1 MEKSAEI
8 YGIRAVI
15 EAINSKKDIDKVFIQ
30 TGLKGKL
37 IGQLESLIRKN
48 KINFSYVPTQKLDRL
63 SKKNHQG
70 VIARIAPIKFY
81 TIDSFSEVLE
91 KSNNPFVLILDQ
103 INDVRNFGAIIRT
116 AEISGVDGIII
127 QNSSSAPVN
136 SDTIKTSA
144 GAIFNIP
151 ICKVNHIKDAIYHLQ
166 SLNISIISA
175 SEKSVKNIYDV
186 NLKGKG
192 NALLNMENWRKIV
205 CPKTNKVA
213 YRETDTLDT
222 FVDSSWYYIRF
233 LDNKLEKMPSFSCI
247 ARSLFFIAINWLL
260 GIYHLALKVD
270 SSVINAALS
279 FIIEG
284 ASPGPVGKA
293 Q

>member
-1 MEKSAEI
+1 MEKNTEI
-8 YGIRAVI
+8 YSIRAVI
-15 EAINSKKDIDKVFIQ
+15 EAINSSKDIDKVFIQ

-81 TIDSFSEVLE
+81 TIDSFSDVLE

-103 INDVRNFGAIIRT
+103 ISDVRNFGAIIRT

-166 SLNISIISA
+166 SMNISIISA
-175 SEKSVKNIYDV
+175 SEKSEKNIYDV
-186 NLKGKG
+186 
-192 NALLNMENWRKIV
+192 
-205 CPKTNKVA
+205 
-213 YRETDTLDT
+213 D
-222 FVDSSWYYIRF
+222 
-233 LDNKLEKMPSFSCI
+233 
-247 ARSLFFIAINWLL
+247 
-260 GIYHLALKVD
+260 LKVPLAIIMG
-270 SSVINAALS
+270 SEQKGINKSVINLS
-279 FIIEG
+279 NESVKLPMYGKIESLNVSVACG
-284 ASPGPVGKA
+284 IFLYEVVR
-293 Q
+293 QRI

>member
-1 MEKSAEI
+1 MEKNTEI

-15 EAINSKKDIDKVFIQ
+15 EAINSSKDIDKVFIQ
-30 TGLKGKL
+30 TGLRGKL

-166 SLNISIISA
+166 SMNISIISA
-175 SEKSVKNIYDV
+175 SEKSEKNIYDV
-186 NLKGKG
+186 
-192 NALLNMENWRKIV
+192 
-205 CPKTNKVA
+205 
-213 YRETDTLDT
+213 D
-222 FVDSSWYYIRF
+222 
-233 LDNKLEKMPSFSCI
+233 
-247 ARSLFFIAINWLL
+247 
-260 GIYHLALKVD
+260 LKVPLAIIMG
-270 SSVINAALS
+270 SEQKGINKSVINLS
-279 FIIEG
+279 NESVKLPMYGKIESLNVSVACG
-284 ASPGPVGKA
+284 IFLYEVVR
-293 Q
+293 QRI

>member
-1 MEKSAEI
+1 MEKNTEI

-15 EAINSKKDIDKVFIQ
+15 EAINSSKDIDKVFIQ

-81 TIDSFSEVLE
+81 NIDSFSEVIE
-91 KSNNPFVLILDQ
+91 KSKNPFILILDQ

-166 SLNISIISA
+166 SMNISIISA
-175 SEKSVKNIYDV
+175 SEKSEKNIYDV
-186 NLKGKG
+186 DLKGPLAIIMGSEQKG
-192 NALLNMENWRKIV
+192 I
-205 CPKTNKVA
+205 NK
-213 YRETDTLDT
+213 
-222 FVDSSWYYIRF
+222 
-233 LDNKLEKMPSFSCI
+233 
-247 ARSLFFIAINWLL
+247 
-260 GIYHLALKVD
+260 
-270 SSVINAALS
+270 SVINLS
-279 FIIEG
+279 NESVKLPMYGKIESLNVSVACG
-284 ASPGPVGKA
+284 IFLYEVVR
-293 Q
+293 QRI

>member
-1 MEKSAEI
+1 MDKSTEI
-8 YGIRAVI
+8 YGIRSVI
-15 EAINSKKDIDKVFIQ
+15 EAINSSKDIDKVFIQ

-37 IGQLESLIRKN
+37 IGQLESLIRKKN
-48 KINFSYVPTQKLDRL
+48 INFSFVPKQKLDRL

-81 TIDSFSEVLE
+81 TIDSFSTVIE
-91 KSNNPFVLILDQ
+91 KSKNPFILILDQ

-166 SLNISIISA
+166 SFNISIISA

-186 NLKGKG
+186 NLKG
-192 NALLNMENWRKIV
+192 
-205 CPKTNKVA
+205 P
-213 YRETDTLDT
+213 
-222 FVDSSWYYIRF
+222 
-233 LDNKLEKMPSFSCI
+233 
-247 ARSLFFIAINWLL
+247 IAIIMGSEQK
-260 GIYHLALKVD
+260 GINK
-270 SSVINAALS
+270 SVIKLS
-279 FIIEG
+279 DESVKLPMYGKIESLNVSVACG
-284 ASPGPVGKA
+284 IFLYEVVR
-293 Q
+293 QRI

>member
-1 MEKSAEI
+1 MC
-8 YGIRAVI
+8 IR
-15 EAINSKKDIDKVFIQ
+15 D
-30 TGLKGKL
+30 
-37 IGQLESLIRKN
+37 RN

-81 TIDSFSEVLE
+81 TIDSFSEVIQ
-91 KSNNPFVLILDQ
+91 KSKNPFVLILDQ

-166 SLNISIISA
+166 SMNISIISA
-175 SEKSVKNIYDV
+175 SEKSEKNIYDV
-186 NLKGKG
+186 
-192 NALLNMENWRKIV
+192 
-205 CPKTNKVA
+205 
-213 YRETDTLDT
+213 D
-222 FVDSSWYYIRF
+222 
-233 LDNKLEKMPSFSCI
+233 
-247 ARSLFFIAINWLL
+247 
-260 GIYHLALKVD
+260 LKVPLAIIMG
-270 SSVINAALS
+270 SEQKGINKSVINLS
-279 FIIEG
+279 NESVKLPMYGKIESLNVSVACG
-284 ASPGPVGKA
+284 IFLYEVVR
-293 Q
+293 QRI

>member
-1 MEKSAEI
+1 MEKNTEI

-15 EAINSKKDIDKVFIQ
+15 EAINSSKDIDKVFIQ

-91 KSNNPFVLILDQ
+91 KSKNPFVLILDQ

-166 SLNISIISA
+166 SMNISIISA
-175 SEKSVKNIYDV
+175 SEKSEKNIYDV
-186 NLKGKG
+186 
-192 NALLNMENWRKIV
+192 
-205 CPKTNKVA
+205 
-213 YRETDTLDT
+213 D
-222 FVDSSWYYIRF
+222 
-233 LDNKLEKMPSFSCI
+233 
-247 ARSLFFIAINWLL
+247 
-260 GIYHLALKVD
+260 LKVPLAIIMG
-270 SSVINAALS
+270 SEQKGINKSVINLS
-279 FIIEG
+279 NESVKLPMYGKIESLNVSVACG
-284 ASPGPVGKA
+284 IFLYEVVR
-293 Q
+293 QRI

>member
-1 MEKSAEI
+1 MDKSAEI
-8 YGIRAVI
+8 YGIRSVI
-15 EAINSKKDIDKVFIQ
+15 EAINSSKDIDKVFIQ

-37 IGQLESLIRKN
+37 IGQLESLIRKKN
-48 KINFSYVPTQKLDRL
+48 INFSFVPKQKLDRL

-81 TIDSFSEVLE
+81 TIDSFSTVIE
-91 KSNNPFVLILDQ
+91 KSKNPFILILDQ

-175 SEKSVKNIYDV
+175 SEKSVKNKYDV
-186 NLKGKG
+186 NLKG
-192 NALLNMENWRKIV
+192 
-205 CPKTNKVA
+205 P
-213 YRETDTLDT
+213 
-222 FVDSSWYYIRF
+222 
-233 LDNKLEKMPSFSCI
+233 
-247 ARSLFFIAINWLL
+247 IAIIMGSEQK
-260 GIYHLALKVD
+260 GINK
-270 SSVINAALS
+270 SVINLS
-279 FIIEG
+279 DESVKLPMYGKIESLNVSVACG
-284 ASPGPVGKA
+284 IFLYEVVR
-293 Q
+293 QRI

>member
-1 MEKSAEI
+1 MEKKTEI

-15 EAINSKKDIDKVFIQ
+15 EAINSSKDIDKVFIQ

-81 TIDSFSEVLE
+81 TIDSFSEVIE

-166 SLNISIISA
+166 SMNISIISA
-175 SEKSVKNIYDV
+175 SEKSEKNIYDV
-186 NLKGKG
+186 
-192 NALLNMENWRKIV
+192 
-205 CPKTNKVA
+205 
-213 YRETDTLDT
+213 D
-222 FVDSSWYYIRF
+222 
-233 LDNKLEKMPSFSCI
+233 
-247 ARSLFFIAINWLL
+247 
-260 GIYHLALKVD
+260 LKVPLAIIMG
-270 SSVINAALS
+270 SEQKGINKSVINLS
-279 FIIEG
+279 NESVKLPMYGKIESLNVSVACG
-284 ASPGPVGKA
+284 IFLYEVVR
-293 Q
+293 QRI

>member
-1 MEKSAEI
+1 MEKNTEI

-15 EAINSKKDIDKVFIQ
+15 EAINSSKDIDKVFIQ

-91 KSNNPFVLILDQ
+91 KSNTPFVLILDQ

-166 SLNISIISA
+166 SMNISIISA
-175 SEKSVKNIYDV
+175 SEKSEKNIYDV
-186 NLKGKG
+186 
-192 NALLNMENWRKIV
+192 
-205 CPKTNKVA
+205 
-213 YRETDTLDT
+213 D
-222 FVDSSWYYIRF
+222 
-233 LDNKLEKMPSFSCI
+233 
-247 ARSLFFIAINWLL
+247 
-260 GIYHLALKVD
+260 LKVPLAIIMG
-270 SSVINAALS
+270 SEQKGINKSVINLS
-279 FIIEG
+279 DESVKLPMYGKIESLNVSVACG
-284 ASPGPVGKA
+284 IFLYEIVR
-293 Q
+293 QRI

>member
-1 MEKSAEI
+1 MEKNTEI

-15 EAINSKKDIDKVFIQ
+15 EAINSSKDIDKVFIQ

-81 TIDSFSEVLE
+81 TIDSFSEVLK
-91 KSNNPFVLILDQ
+91 KSKNPFILILDQ
-103 INDVRNFGAIIRT
+103 ISDVRNFGAIIRT

-127 QNSSSAPVN
+127 QNSSSAPVK

-186 NLKGKG
+186 NLKG
-192 NALLNMENWRKIV
+192 
-205 CPKTNKVA
+205 P
-213 YRETDTLDT
+213 
-222 FVDSSWYYIRF
+222 
-233 LDNKLEKMPSFSCI
+233 
-247 ARSLFFIAINWLL
+247 IAIIMGSEQK
-260 GIYHLALKVD
+260 GINK
-270 SSVINAALS
+270 SVIKLS
-279 FIIEG
+279 DESVKLPMYGKIESLNVSVACG
-284 ASPGPVGKA
+284 IFLYEVVR
-293 Q
+293 QRI

>member
-1 MEKSAEI
+1 MEKNTEI

-15 EAINSKKDIDKVFIQ
+15 EAINSSKDIDKVFIQ

-70 VIARIAPIKFY
+70 VVARIAPIKFY
-81 TIDSFSEVLE
+81 TIDSFSEVIE
-91 KSNNPFVLILDQ
+91 KSKNPFILILDQ

-127 QNSSSAPVN
+127 QNSSSAPIN

-166 SLNISIISA
+166 SMNISIISA
-175 SEKSVKNIYDV
+175 SEKSEKNIYDV
-186 NLKGKG
+186 DLKGPLAIVMGSEQKG
-192 NALLNMENWRKIV
+192 I
-205 CPKTNKVA
+205 NK
-213 YRETDTLDT
+213 
-222 FVDSSWYYIRF
+222 
-233 LDNKLEKMPSFSCI
+233 
-247 ARSLFFIAINWLL
+247 
-260 GIYHLALKVD
+260 
-270 SSVINAALS
+270 SVINLS
-279 FIIEG
+279 NESVKLPIYGKIESLNVSVACG
-284 ASPGPVGKA
+284 IFLYEVVR
-293 Q
+293 QRI

>member
-1 MEKSAEI
+1 MDKSAEI
-8 YGIRAVI
+8 YGIRSVI
-15 EAINSKKDIDKVFIQ
+15 EAINSSKDIDKVFIQ

-37 IGQLESLIRKN
+37 IGQLESLIRKKN
-48 KINFSYVPTQKLDRL
+48 INFSFVPKQKLDRL

-81 TIDSFSEVLE
+81 TIDSFSTVIE
-91 KSNNPFVLILDQ
+91 KSKNPFILILDQ

-186 NLKGKG
+186 NLKG
-192 NALLNMENWRKIV
+192 
-205 CPKTNKVA
+205 P
-213 YRETDTLDT
+213 
-222 FVDSSWYYIRF
+222 
-233 LDNKLEKMPSFSCI
+233 
-247 ARSLFFIAINWLL
+247 IAIIMGSEQK
-260 GIYHLALKVD
+260 GINK
-270 SSVINAALS
+270 SVIKLS
-279 FIIEG
+279 DESVKLPMYGKIESLNVSVACG
-284 ASPGPVGKA
+284 IFLYEVVR
-293 Q
+293 QRI

>member
-1 MEKSAEI
+1 MDKSTEI
-8 YGIRAVI
+8 YGIRSVI
-15 EAINSKKDIDKVFIQ
+15 EAINSSKDIDKVYIQ

-81 TIDSFSEVLE
+81 TIDNFSEVLE

-175 SEKSVKNIYDV
+175 SEKSEKNIYDV
-186 NLKGKG
+186 
-192 NALLNMENWRKIV
+192 
-205 CPKTNKVA
+205 
-213 YRETDTLDT
+213 D
-222 FVDSSWYYIRF
+222 
-233 LDNKLEKMPSFSCI
+233 
-247 ARSLFFIAINWLL
+247 
-260 GIYHLALKVD
+260 LKVPLAIIMG
-270 SSVINAALS
+270 SEQKGINKSVINLS
-279 FIIEG
+279 NESVKLPMYGKIESLNVSVACG
-284 ASPGPVGKA
+284 IFLYEVVR
-293 Q
+293 QRI

>member
-1 MEKSAEI
+1 MEKNTEI

-15 EAINSKKDIDKVFIQ
+15 EAINSSKDIDKVFIQ

-81 TIDSFSEVLE
+81 TIDRFSEVIE
-91 KSNNPFVLILDQ
+91 KSKNPFILILDQ

-166 SLNISIISA
+166 SMNISIISA
-175 SEKSVKNIYDV
+175 SEKSEKNIYDV
-186 NLKGKG
+186 DLKGPLAIIMGSEQKG
-192 NALLNMENWRKIV
+192 ISK
-205 CPKTNKVA
+205 
-213 YRETDTLDT
+213 
-222 FVDSSWYYIRF
+222 
-233 LDNKLEKMPSFSCI
+233 
-247 ARSLFFIAINWLL
+247 
-260 GIYHLALKVD
+260 
-270 SSVINAALS
+270 SVINLS
-279 FIIEG
+279 NESVKLPMYGKIESLNVSVACG
-284 ASPGPVGKA
+284 IFLYEVVR
-293 Q
+293 QRI

>member
-1 MEKSAEI
+1 MEKNTEI

-15 EAINSKKDIDKVFIQ
+15 EAINSSKDIDKIFIQ

-37 IGQLESLIRKN
+37 IGQLESIIRKN
-48 KINFSYVPTQKLDRL
+48 KINFSYVPTQKLNRL

-81 TIDSFSEVLE
+81 TIDSFSEVIE
-91 KSNNPFVLILDQ
+91 KSKNPFILILDQ

-166 SLNISIISA
+166 SMNISIISA
-175 SEKSVKNIYDV
+175 SEKSEKNIYDV
-186 NLKGKG
+186 DLKGPLAIIMGSEQKG
-192 NALLNMENWRKIV
+192 I
-205 CPKTNKVA
+205 NK
-213 YRETDTLDT
+213 
-222 FVDSSWYYIRF
+222 
-233 LDNKLEKMPSFSCI
+233 
-247 ARSLFFIAINWLL
+247 
-260 GIYHLALKVD
+260 
-270 SSVINAALS
+270 SVINLS
-279 FIIEG
+279 NESVKLPMYGKIESLNVSVACG
-284 ASPGPVGKA
+284 IFLYEVVR
-293 Q
+293 QRI

>member
-1 MEKSAEI
+1 MEKNTEI

-15 EAINSKKDIDKVFIQ
+15 EAINSSKDIDKVFIQ

-81 TIDSFSEVLE
+81 TIDIFSEVLE

-166 SLNISIISA
+166 SMNISIISA
-175 SEKSVKNIYDV
+175 SEKSEKNIYDV
-186 NLKGKG
+186 
-192 NALLNMENWRKIV
+192 
-205 CPKTNKVA
+205 
-213 YRETDTLDT
+213 D
-222 FVDSSWYYIRF
+222 
-233 LDNKLEKMPSFSCI
+233 
-247 ARSLFFIAINWLL
+247 
-260 GIYHLALKVD
+260 LKVPLAIIMG
-270 SSVINAALS
+270 SEQKGINKSVINLS
-279 FIIEG
+279 NESVKLPMYGKIESLNVSVACG
-284 ASPGPVGKA
+284 IFLYEVVR
-293 Q
+293 QRI

>member
-1 MEKSAEI
+1 MEKNTEI

-15 EAINSKKDIDKVFIQ
+15 EAINSSKDIDKVFIQ

-81 TIDSFSEVLE
+81 TIDSFSEVLK
-91 KSNNPFVLILDQ
+91 KSKNPFILILDQ
-103 INDVRNFGAIIRT
+103 ISDVRNFGAIIRT

-166 SLNISIISA
+166 SMNISIISA
-175 SEKSVKNIYDV
+175 SEKSEKNIYDV
-186 NLKGKG
+186 
-192 NALLNMENWRKIV
+192 
-205 CPKTNKVA
+205 
-213 YRETDTLDT
+213 D
-222 FVDSSWYYIRF
+222 
-233 LDNKLEKMPSFSCI
+233 
-247 ARSLFFIAINWLL
+247 
-260 GIYHLALKVD
+260 LKVPLAIIMG
-270 SSVINAALS
+270 SEQKGINKSVINLS
-279 FIIEG
+279 NESVKLPMYGKIESLNVSVACG
-284 ASPGPVGKA
+284 IFLYEVVR
-293 Q
+293 QRI

>member
-1 MEKSAEI
+1 MEKNTEI

-15 EAINSKKDIDKVFIQ
+15 EAINSSKDIDKVFIQ

-81 TIDSFSEVLE
+81 TIDNFSEVLE

-166 SLNISIISA
+166 SMNISIISA
-175 SEKSVKNIYDV
+175 SEKSEKNIYDV
-186 NLKGKG
+186 
-192 NALLNMENWRKIV
+192 
-205 CPKTNKVA
+205 
-213 YRETDTLDT
+213 D
-222 FVDSSWYYIRF
+222 
-233 LDNKLEKMPSFSCI
+233 
-247 ARSLFFIAINWLL
+247 
-260 GIYHLALKVD
+260 LKVPLAIIMG
-270 SSVINAALS
+270 SEQKGINKSVINLS
-279 FIIEG
+279 NESVKLPMYGKIESLNVSVACG
-284 ASPGPVGKA
+284 IFLYEIVR
-293 Q
+293 QRI

>member
-1 MEKSAEI
+1 MEKNTEI

-15 EAINSKKDIDKVFIQ
+15 EAINSSKDIDKVFIQ
-30 TGLKGKL
+30 AGLKGKL
-37 IGQLESLIRKN
+37 IGQLESIIRKN

-81 TIDSFSEVLE
+81 TIESFSEVIE
-91 KSNNPFVLILDQ
+91 KSKNPFILILDQ

-166 SLNISIISA
+166 SMNISIISA
-175 SEKSVKNIYDV
+175 SEKSEKNIYDV
-186 NLKGKG
+186 DLKGPLAIIMGSEHKG
-192 NALLNMENWRKIV
+192 I
-205 CPKTNKVA
+205 NK
-213 YRETDTLDT
+213 
-222 FVDSSWYYIRF
+222 
-233 LDNKLEKMPSFSCI
+233 
-247 ARSLFFIAINWLL
+247 
-260 GIYHLALKVD
+260 
-270 SSVINAALS
+270 SVINLS
-279 FIIEG
+279 NESVKLPMYGKIESLNVSVACG
-284 ASPGPVGKA
+284 IFLYEVVR
-293 Q
+293 QRI

>member
-1 MEKSAEI
+1 MEKNTEI

-15 EAINSKKDIDKVFIQ
+15 EAINSSKDIDKVFIQ

-81 TIDSFSEVLE
+81 TIDSFSDVLE

-166 SLNISIISA
+166 SMNISIISA
-175 SEKSVKNIYDV
+175 SEKSEKNIYDV
-186 NLKGKG
+186 
-192 NALLNMENWRKIV
+192 
-205 CPKTNKVA
+205 
-213 YRETDTLDT
+213 D
-222 FVDSSWYYIRF
+222 
-233 LDNKLEKMPSFSCI
+233 
-247 ARSLFFIAINWLL
+247 
-260 GIYHLALKVD
+260 LKVPLAIIMG
-270 SSVINAALS
+270 SEQKGINKSVINLS
-279 FIIEG
+279 NESVKLPMYGKIESLNVSVACG
-284 ASPGPVGKA
+284 IFLYEVVR
-293 Q
+293 QRI

>member
-1 MEKSAEI
+1 MEKNTEI

-15 EAINSKKDIDKVFIQ
+15 EAINSSKDIDKVFIQ

-37 IGQLESLIRKN
+37 IGQLESIIRKN

-81 TIDSFSEVLE
+81 TIESFSEVIE
-91 KSNNPFVLILDQ
+91 KSKNPFILILDQ

-116 AEISGVDGIII
+116 AEISGADGIII
-127 QNSSSAPVN
+127 QNSSSAPIN

-166 SLNISIISA
+166 SMNISIISA
-175 SEKSVKNIYDV
+175 SEKSEKNIYDV
-186 NLKGKG
+186 DLKGPLAIIMGSEHKG
-192 NALLNMENWRKIV
+192 I
-205 CPKTNKVA
+205 NK
-213 YRETDTLDT
+213 
-222 FVDSSWYYIRF
+222 
-233 LDNKLEKMPSFSCI
+233 
-247 ARSLFFIAINWLL
+247 
-260 GIYHLALKVD
+260 
-270 SSVINAALS
+270 SVINLS
-279 FIIEG
+279 NE
-284 ASPGPVGKA
+284 SVKLPMYGKN
-293 Q
+293 

>member
-1 MEKSAEI
+1 MEKNTEI
-8 YGIRAVI
+8 YGIIAVI
-15 EAINSKKDIDKVFIQ
+15 EAINSSKDIDKVFIQ

-81 TIDSFSEVLE
+81 TIDNFSEVLE

-166 SLNISIISA
+166 SMNISIISA
-175 SEKSVKNIYDV
+175 SEKSEKNIYDV
-186 NLKGKG
+186 
-192 NALLNMENWRKIV
+192 
-205 CPKTNKVA
+205 
-213 YRETDTLDT
+213 D
-222 FVDSSWYYIRF
+222 
-233 LDNKLEKMPSFSCI
+233 
-247 ARSLFFIAINWLL
+247 
-260 GIYHLALKVD
+260 LKVPLAIIMG
-270 SSVINAALS
+270 SEQKGINKSVINLS
-279 FIIEG
+279 NESVKLPMYGKIESLNVSVACG
-284 ASPGPVGKA
+284 IFLYEVVR
-293 Q
+293 QRI

>member
-1 MEKSAEI
+1 MEKNTEI

-15 EAINSKKDIDKVFIQ
+15 EAINSSKDIDKVFIQ

-166 SLNISIISA
+166 SMNISIISA
-175 SEKSVKNIYDV
+175 SEKSEKNIYDV
-186 NLKGKG
+186 
-192 NALLNMENWRKIV
+192 
-205 CPKTNKVA
+205 
-213 YRETDTLDT
+213 D
-222 FVDSSWYYIRF
+222 
-233 LDNKLEKMPSFSCI
+233 
-247 ARSLFFIAINWLL
+247 
-260 GIYHLALKVD
+260 LKVPLAIIMG
-270 SSVINAALS
+270 SEQKGINKSVINLS
-279 FIIEG
+279 NESVKLPMYGKIESLNVSVACG
-284 ASPGPVGKA
+284 ISLYEVVR
-293 Q
+293 QRI